1 MSLLRGLM
9 RYRALLL
16 IIVMSG
22 GCSVGQVDGLAAD
35 DGVDPEDVQS
45 FMTVMTPIVSRCA
58 TAACHAGVQMP
69 TLTGFEALQSQYKVQ
84 PASSNKLITKK
95 QEAGIVNAGNIHQ
108 GVMYFS
114 ATEEPMVVMWID
126 SIGTSP

>member
-16 IIVMSG
+16 LITIG

-35 DGVDPEDVQS
+35 DGADPEDIES
-45 FMTVMTPIVSRCA
+45 FNTIMSPIVSRCA
-58 TAACHAGVQMP
+58 GSSCHGGVQAP
-69 TLTGFEALQSQYKVQ
+69 NLTGFVALQPQYKVQ
-84 PASSNKLITKK
+84 PATTNKLITKK
-95 QEAGIVNAGNIHQ
+95 QEAGIVAAGNMHQ

-114 ATEEPMVVMWID
+114 ATEETMVSGWID
-126 SIGTSP
+126 SIGTP